1 MRRYLN
7 RDYLRMVG
15 GRLIDFY
22 IPVFGCLFVVVET
35 IVRSL
40 QQ

>member
-7 RDYLRMVG
+7 RDYLQVLG

-22 IPVFGCLFVVVET
+22 IPVFGCLFVVVQT
-35 IVRSL
+35 IIGSL
-40 QQ
+40 R